1 MSYTKTALLPVG
13 PDEAF
18 ALVTEPERL
27 RRWMTVSATVE
38 LRAGG
43 SYRWTVTP
51 GHVATGTFTEV
62 EPGKRVV
69 FGWGWEGNSEIEPDS
84 STITVTVEPADGGSL
99 VTLVHEGL
107 TEESAKR
114 HAEGWEHFFERL
126 VRVATTGDAG
136 PDEWVFAPEQL
147 DPLSAAEASLAV
159 LQVVLRG
166 LKAEH
171 QNAQTPCADFDC
183 HELAEHLFG
192 SIVGLGAMAG
202 ATVVRHD
209 DLGLEDQV
217 ATMAAETLA
226 AWRKRG
232 LEGTV
237 PSPAGGEMP
246 ARLAAGILSVEFLVH
261 GWDFAQASGQQL
273 PVSDEVAAYVLDIAT
288 PLIDGGRGRGAFAV
302 AVETDDHATQID
314 RLVAFSGRT
323 PVPA

>member
-51 GHVATGTFTEV
+51 GHVVTGTFKEV

-69 FGWGWEGNSEIEPDS
+69 FGWGWEGNPEIAPDA
-84 STITVTVEPADGGSL
+84 STVTVTVEPADGGSL

-107 TEESAKR
+107 TEEGAKM

-136 PDEWVFAPEQL
+136 PDEWAYAPEAL
-147 DPLSAAEASLAV
+147 DPLTAAEASLAA

-166 LKAEH
+166 MREEH
-171 QNAQTPCADFDC
+171 RHAPTPCAEYDV
-183 HELAEHLFG
+183 HQLAEHLFDNLELLG
-192 SIVGLGAMAG
+192 SMAG
-202 ATVVRHD
+202 IQVTGR
-209 DLGLEDQV
+209 DLPGLENVVSTMADQV
-217 ATMAAETLA
+217 IHG
-226 AWRKRG
+226 WRARG
-232 LEGTV
+232 LDGTV
-237 PSPAGGEMP
+237 TGRAGELPAEV
-246 ARLAAGILSVEFLVH
+246 AVAILPLELVLH
-261 GWDFAQASGQQL
+261 GWDFAQASGQTL
-273 PVSDEVAAYVLDIAT
+273 PLSDEVATYVGQLSK
-288 PLIDGGRGRGAFAV
+288 PLIDGDRSRGTFAEPVPVPDDASPLEQFV
-302 AVETDDHATQID
+302 AH
-314 RLVAFSGRT
+314 SGRT
-323 PVPA
+323 PIAA